1 MKSIAYDIPIQLDP
15 MDFGEDRHGQVC
27 SSGGVPHGMSSG

>member
-15 MDFGEDRHGQVC
+15 MDFGEDRK
-27 SSGGVPHGMSSG
+27 GGFLGLLGG